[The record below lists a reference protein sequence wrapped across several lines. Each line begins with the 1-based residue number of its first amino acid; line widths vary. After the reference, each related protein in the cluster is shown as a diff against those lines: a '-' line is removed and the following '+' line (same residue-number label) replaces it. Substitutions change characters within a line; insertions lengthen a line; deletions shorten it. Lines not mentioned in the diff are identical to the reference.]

1 MEKYHKDILTISQRL
16 KQLMSQQERQSEASL
31 YTLLRSSQTQL
42 VLASCSITK
51 EELRATK
58 LRYEGCGLEVISSSS
73 EELQPGDKV
82 NTPTFLIR
90 LQRVDSSD
98 NENSNNDNIIL
109 FIMII
114 DIKKS
119 GPRETIIYIVVI
131 ISPLQQIGLVC
142 QVVLFHWSNL

>member
-31 YTLLRSSQTQL
+31 FTLLRSSQTQL

-58 LRYEGCGLEVISSSS
+58 LSYEGCGLEVISSSS

-82 NTPTFLIR
+82 IHF
-90 LQRVDSSD
+90 SSGYTTRQH
-98 NENSNNDNIIL
+98 
-109 FIMII
+109 F
-114 DIKKS
+114 
-119 GPRETIIYIVVI
+119 RR
-131 ISPLQQIGLVC
+131 
-142 QVVLFHWSNL
+142 

>member
-31 YTLLRSSQTQL
+31 FTLLRSSQTQL

>member
-31 YTLLRSSQTQL
+31 FTLLRSSKTQL
-42 VLASCSITK
+42 VLVSCSITK

-114 DIKKS
+114 DILL
-119 GPRETIIYIVVI
+119 IIE
-131 ISPLQQIGLVC
+131 IS
-142 QVVLFHWSNL
+142 SY

>member
-31 YTLLRSSQTQL
+31 FTLLRSSQTQL

-82 NTPTFLIR
+82 NI
-90 LQRVDSSD
+90 LQYFSS
-98 NENSNNDNIIL
+98 
-109 FIMII
+109 
-114 DIKKS
+114 
-119 GPRETIIYIVVI
+119 GYTTREH
-131 ISPLQQIGLVC
+131 
-142 QVVLFHWSNL
+142 FRR